1 MENKT
6 KVIIAGAG
14 IAGPVLAI
22 LLKSKGY
29 DPIVYERVDA
39 LTDVGLSLCMQ
50 PNGLRVLGLI
60 PGFMEKLVGQ
70 PLERFKHCSV
80 LGDEAAVLVDVDYPS
95 RLPEATGYSMM
106 GVRRPLFNRTIVEVA
121 ESHGIKIIFGHQLV
135 SLKQENDSVEV
146 TFANGVVDNASFVV
160 GCDGLHS
167 NTRTCL
173 FGRESVDYTGLTQ
186 TGGTS
191 PTPES
196 HKAHRTMLN
205 VYSDGAHLIAF
216 PINDNQTSWAISRRE
231 AEARESWR
239 SVDEE
244 QQKQFKEGPWSQ
256 WPFGAGELV
265 RTADRIVKYGLYD
278 RPELQSWHKGRV
290 VLLGD
295 AAHPTSPHLGQG
307 ANQAFEDIYHLVR
320 LLGKHNPS
328 AAPPSPELLNAVFS
342 EYEQLRFARTSEL
355 VKGARKQGDLRVLQG
370 EEACRARNESLKAMW
385 ADENFTQN
393 WLQFFEHP
401 FVTGKSEI

>member
-1 MENKT
+1 MSKRLL
-6 KVIIAGAG
+6 AG
-14 IAGPVLAI
+14 
-22 LLKSKGY
+22 S
-29 DPIVYERVDA
+29 
-39 LTDVGLSLCMQ
+39 MQ

-320 LLGKHNPS
+320 LLVKHNPS
-328 AAPPSPELLNAVFS
+328 AAPPSTELLNAVFS